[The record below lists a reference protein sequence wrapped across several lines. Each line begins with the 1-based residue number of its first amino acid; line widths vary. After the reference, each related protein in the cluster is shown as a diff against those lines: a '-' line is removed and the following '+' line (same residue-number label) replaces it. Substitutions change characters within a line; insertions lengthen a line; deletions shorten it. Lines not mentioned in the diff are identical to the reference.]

1 MYKRDEVEEDEKDL
15 NILRYNKMKKKEK
28 KKWNE
33 NRSL

>member
-28 KKWNE
+28 KK
-33 NRSL
+33 